1 MGVPLPA
8 IQTGLTFND
17 LSTTRASWYSYNTER
32 YGSIVVQVLSP
43 LGTAWIA
50 GITVDIEMSLDG
62 QSWTAFN
69 TAQTYSSDGVKSK
82 LDVQTIGRVRARI
95 SKTSTDGSIRVI
107 VYGGGDAP

>member
-1 MGVPLPA
+1 MSVLLPA
-8 IQTGLTFND
+8 IQTGLTIND
-17 LSTTRASWYSYNTER
+17 LSTTRASWYSYNTAN

-43 LGTAWIA
+43 PGTAWVS

-62 QSWTAFN
+62 QTWSAFS

-82 LDVQTIGRVRARI
+82 LDVQNISRVRARI